1 MIEIIETTEEISN
14 DEKRQ
19 VYAILKTK
27 LKIAMDQQFYLEA
40 LLLEYSIIED
50 RLLSILKHL
59 GLKYTESNGN
69 ELQIGR
75 KISKIIGQIENK
87 NPLLKG
93 RLEYDLIDQILVWKK
108 TRNNLVHNS
117 CHRLFNNEEVT
128 SCAEQGKE
136 LVRQLSNSAKSIKR
150 ASEQRKNV

>member
-1 MIEIIETTEEISN
+1 MVDNAYDISN

-19 VYAILKTK
+19 VYAILKAK

-59 GLKYTESNGN
+59 GLKWTESDGR

-75 KISKIIGQIENK
+75 KISKISGQIENR

-93 RLEYDLIDQILVWKK
+93 RLDSELINQILTWKK
-108 TRNNLVHNS
+108 TRNDLVHNS
-117 CHRLFNNEEVT
+117 CHRLFDNNEVT
-128 SCAEQGKE
+128 CCAELGNE
-136 LVRQLSNSAKSIKR
+136 IVRQLSNSAKNIKR
-150 ASEQRKNV
+150 ASEKARK

>member
-1 MIEIIETTEEISN
+1 MAANVENISN

-27 LKIAMDQQFYLEA
+27 LKIAMEQEFYLEA
-40 LLLEYSIIED
+40 LLLEYTIIED

-75 KISKIIGQIENK
+75 KISKIQGQIENK

-93 RLEYDLIDQILVWKK
+93 KINHDLMEQIIIWKK
-108 TRNNLVHNS
+108 TRNDLVHNS
-117 CHRLFNNEEVT
+117 CHRLFDNDEVIR
-128 SCAEQGKE
+128 CAEKGNE
-136 LVRQLSNSAKSIKR
+136 LVRLLSNSAKSIKR
-150 ASEQRKNV
+150 ISERTKNS

>member
-1 MIEIIETTEEISN
+1 MADEEVTISN

-27 LKIAMDQQFYLEA
+27 LKIAMEQQFYLEA

-59 GLKYTESNGN
+59 GLKYTESDGR
-69 ELQIGR
+69 ELSIGR
-75 KISKIIGQIENK
+75 KISKIQGQLKNR

-93 RLEYDLIDQILVWKK
+93 RLNDEMINQIIEWKRI
-108 TRNNLVHNS
+108 RNNLVHNS
-117 CHRLFNNEEVT
+117 CHRLFNNDEVT
-128 SCAEQGKE
+128 CCADEGME
-136 LVRQLSNSAKSIKR
+136 IVRQLSNSAKSIKR
-150 ASEQRKNV
+150 ASEKLKP

>member
-1 MIEIIETTEEISN
+1 MTENVNAISN

-59 GLKYTESNGN
+59 GLKYTESNGR

-75 KISKIIGQIENK
+75 KISKIRGQIENR

-93 RLEYDLIDQILVWKK
+93 RLDLNRLEQIVEWKK
-108 TRNNLVHNS
+108 TRNDLVHNS
-117 CHRLFNNEEVT
+117 CHRLFDNEEVT
-128 SCAEQGKE
+128 LCAEQGNE
-136 LVRQLSNSAKSIKR
+136 IVRWLSNSAKSIKR
-150 ASEQRKNV
+150 ASEKSKS